1 MSSEVVYLQFET
13 KHNEN
18 EKITILCKTYAFH
31 RIQNRIK

>member
-18 EKITILCKTYAFH
+18 EKNYHFV
-31 RIQNRIK
+31 QNICISQNTKSN